1 MKIGI
6 TGSLSSGKSSVA
18 NILSKNKNLLFSADK
33 EVKDLYPQDN
43 KCPVFKTPFIF
54 GGGLNEFSPSLDRI
68 NNKNGYVSGNVQWI
82 SAKANTIKRNATIK
96 ELYALADYLK
106 NLK

>member
-33 EVKDLYPQDN
+33 EVKYLYSNRQ
-43 KCPVFKTPFIF
+43 FK
-54 GGGLNEFSPSLDRI
+54 
-68 NNKNGYVSGNVQWI
+68 K
-82 SAKANTIKRNATIK
+82 K
-96 ELYALADYLK
+96 LK
-106 NLK
+106 NKFKLKRHNVKQEISTTKKALKQKGGQKSKTQRRKSRKSKRSSRKRGNN